1 LADLIHDFGSGMK
14 CSFPAQ
20 RKGLTEWKAKI
31 GDYVQDIAR
40 EALFSEWSFL
50 RIEGECADR
59 VMKID
64 FYCLAGYNVDLISKM

>member
-1 LADLIHDFGSGMK
+1 MADLIHDFGLGMK

-50 RIEGECADR
+50 RNVGECAER

-64 FYCLAGYNVDLISKM
+64 LYRLLGYKADLISKM